1 LPLQNKKIKTS
12 GIEFTGFCR
21 KIRVVFYRFCQ
32 SREKVYYFVNR
43 EKYFDEIKEIGYEP
57 IPKGLLLKVVVEA
70 NYLPEFVCLKKEFE
84 KIIKEKD
91 IKVLYIGR

>member
-1 LPLQNKKIKTS
+1 MPVIKIKKQ
-12 GIEFTGFCR
+12 
-21 KIRVVFYRFCQ
+21 KIKKTEKIKEKKQKKLKGGEKMYK
-32 SREKVYYFVNR
+32 KVYYFVNR